1 VSRARAGV
9 FHRAGISSPLVSSL
23 FSALVSSAVLGLC
36 SPLTAIAQVET
47 PANSVGLSVG
57 REHLSNGSPDWTETQ
72 LQFNHRIAPRHTVG
86 ATLTRT
92 ERFGLRDSQL
102 GLTYTL
108 PVQKAS
114 AITLEA
120 NASDTHR
127 VLPQR
132 SIGATAQVEFAPAW
146 LLHAGLKT
154 TSYDT
159 ATINQSVWML
169 ERYIGNISA
178 SLAWRPAH
186 AYGTTVHAYEARANY
201 YYGERDA
208 VGVILATGRE
218 AANIGPA
225 VAITSV
231 DAAALIGRHWFD
243 RQWAASYGIS
253 RTRQGDLYTR
263 NGINLGLQYAF

>member
-1 VSRARAGV
+1 VSRAYDGI
-9 FHRAGISSPLVSSL
+9 FPGAGIASL
-23 FSALVSSAVLGLC
+23 LISSAVLGMLV
-36 SPLTAIAQVET
+36 PLTAIAQVET
-47 PANSVGLSVG
+47 PANSIGLSLG

-72 LQFNHRIAPRHTVG
+72 LQFNHRIAPRHLVG
-86 ATLTRT
+86 ATLTQT

-108 PVQKAS
+108 PVQQAWTM
-114 AITLEA
+114 TLEA
-120 NASDTHR
+120 NASGTHR

-132 SIGATAQVEFAPAW
+132 SIGAMAQVEFAPAW

-169 ERYIGNISA
+169 ERYIGNMSA
-178 SLAWRPAH
+178 SLAWRPAR

-231 DAAALIGRHWFD
+231 NAAALIGRHWFH
-243 RQWAASYGIS
+243 RQWAVSYGVS
-253 RTRQGDLYTR
+253 RTRQGDIYSR
-263 NGINLGLQYAF
+263 NGINLGLQHAF